1 MSLHAQNPL
10 SKVPLLNSVSTVRM
24 CNVSS
29 QWISSHSLSRL
40 ASTHCLHLS
49 HPSCQP
55 LSALSS
61 QLFHHPVFM
70 SLKILHHSHDPLA
83 SFHTSKH
90 AHTHTPIP
98 HTGILAHAC
107 TQMQVLNKW
116 KILLIWFWY
125 QCNLA
130 SRAGLAVYL
139 PMQWDSRRGTS
150 ASSSLKVW

>member
-10 SKVPLLNSVSTVRM
+10 SKVPLLNSVSTVHM
-24 CNVSS
+24 WNVSS
-29 QWISSHSLSRL
+29 QWFSSHSLSRL
-40 ASTHCLHLS
+40 ASHTVFICLTPPANPFLLYHHNCSTILF
-49 HPSCQP
+49 SCP
-55 LSALSS
+55 WRSCII
-61 QLFHHPVFM
+61 PM
-70 SLKILHHSHDPLA
+70 ILLLA
-83 SFHTSKH
+83 FTQ
-90 AHTHTPIP
+90 ANMHTHTP